1 MERQT
6 DQPTDGRTNK
16 PSYEDIIESI
26 DHECLK
32 FVQPLRR
39 VGKADIIAVDVAS
52 TGRFILT
59 VHSDVHLLL
68 WDLKGKILATINTNQ
83 VAV

>member
-1 MERQT
+1 METHGQT
-6 DQPTDGRTNK
+6 NLNHGTDGQTI
-16 PSYEDIIESI
+16 SYTFSI
-26 DHECLK
+26 DHLL
-32 FVQPLRR
+32 FVQPLRL

-52 TGRFILT
+52 TGKFILT